1 MIVTIKI
8 DSVKVTSVRKAGLT
22 IYDHDSCRLGT
33 QKSVRCPY
41 TEIVFTHAVR
51 SYANFLEE
59 KKIFYISKEFNP
71 HRNFFGAPNPNCPLY
86 NTGGHVLWQFFIY
99 LLHFF
104 RSRVYW
110 RLLPESLNDVIN
122 INVSTRLVKLK
133 VPSRLILRATLGP
146 VWFILTCL

>member
-22 IYDHDSCRLGT
+22 IYDHDSCLLGT

-59 KKIFYISKEFNP
+59 KKIFYIRKEFNP
-71 HRNFFGAPNPNCPLY
+71 QWNFFGAPNPNCPLY
-86 NTGGHVLWQFFIY
+86 HTGVHVLWQFVIY

-104 RSRVYW
+104 QLGVHW
-110 RLLPESLNDVIN
+110 RLLSKSLNDEIN
-122 INVSTRLVKLK
+122 INVSTRLVKIK
-133 VPSRLILRATLGP
+133 VSSWLILRATLGP
-146 VWFILTCL
+146 AWFILTC

>member
-8 DSVKVTSVRKAGLT
+8 DSVKVTSVRKAVLA

-59 KKIFYISKEFNP
+59 KKIFYVSKEFNA
-71 HRNFFGAPNPNCPLY
+71 HMNFFWCTKSQLSVIQYGWTCTVAICHLS
-86 NTGGHVLWQFFIY
+86 IA
-99 LLHFF
+99 LL
-104 RSRVYW
+104 SVA
-110 RLLPESLNDVIN
+110 SA
-122 INVSTRLVKLK
+122 LK
-133 VPSRLILRATLGP
+133 TTL
-146 VWFILTCL
+146 

>member
-33 QKSVRCPY
+33 KKSVRCPS
-41 TEIVFTHAVR
+41 TEIAFTHAVR

-59 KKIFYISKEFNP
+59 KNIFYIRKEFNP
-71 HRNFFGAPNPNCPLY
+71 HWNFFGAPNPNCPLY
-86 NTGGHVLWQFFIY
+86 HTGVHVLWQFVIY

-104 RSRVYW
+104 RSGVH
-110 RLLPESLNDVIN
+110 
-122 INVSTRLVKLK
+122 
-133 VPSRLILRATLGP
+133 
-146 VWFILTCL
+146 

>member
-33 QKSVRCPY
+33 QKSVRCPS

-59 KKIFYISKEFNP
+59 KNIFYIRKEFNP
-71 HRNFFGAPNPNCPLY
+71 HWNFFGAPKSQL
-86 NTGGHVLWQFFIY
+86 
-99 LLHFF
+99 
-104 RSRVYW
+104 S
-110 RLLPESLNDVIN
+110 VI
-122 INVSTRLVKLK
+122 
-133 VPSRLILRATLGP
+133 PYGC
-146 VWFILTCL
+146 TCTVAICNL